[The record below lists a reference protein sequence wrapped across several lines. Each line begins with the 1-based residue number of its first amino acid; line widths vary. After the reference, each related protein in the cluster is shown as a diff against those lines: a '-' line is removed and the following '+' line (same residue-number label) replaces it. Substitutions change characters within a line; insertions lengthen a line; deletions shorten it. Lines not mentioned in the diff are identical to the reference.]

1 MGRRLLMA
9 ANSSRGGN
17 LGTGVPWEVVGVVV
31 DEGLSPWTRAAEP
44 MIYGTREQNPSD
56 YVAMVV
62 RGTVD
67 PARFHESIRKAVSEV
82 DRDQALSNV
91 QSLAQLT
98 TNSMASDRV
107 RSLLLAAFAAV
118 AVALAA
124 VGLYGVLAYTVV
136 QRTREIGIRAALG
149 ASAASLVAL
158 VVRQGMLMTGWGLAV
173 GLGGGLIVSRLLTS
187 FLFGVG
193 PSDPTTIAAVAGMM
207 VAVALTACYIPARRA
222 AKVDPLIALRS
233 E

>member
-1 MGRRLLMA
+1 
-9 ANSSRGGN
+9 
-17 LGTGVPWEVVGVVV
+17 
-31 DEGLSPWTRAAEP
+31 
-44 MIYGTREQNPSD
+44 
-56 YVAMVV
+56 
-62 RGTVD
+62 
-67 PARFHESIRKAVSEV
+67 VSEV

-207 VAVALTACYIPARRA
+207 AAVALTACYIPARRA

>member
-1 MGRRLLMA
+1 M
-9 ANSSRGGN
+9 
-17 LGTGVPWEVVGVVV
+17 TDVPWEVVGVVA

-44 MIYGTREQNPSD
+44 MIYATREQNPSD

-67 PARFHESIRKAVSEV
+67 PAQLHESIRKAVSEV

-91 QSLAQLT
+91 QSLDQLT

-173 GLGGGLIVSRLLTS
+173 GLGGGLIVSRLLTA

-207 VAVALTACYIPARRA
+207 AAVALTACYIPARRA

>member
-1 MGRRLLMA
+1 MA
-9 ANSSRGGN
+9 ANSSRGVN
-17 LGTGVPWEVVGVVV
+17 LVTGVPWEVVGVVA

-44 MIYGTREQNPSD
+44 MIYATREQNPSD

-67 PARFHESIRKAVSEV
+67 PARLQESIRKAISEV
-82 DRDQALSNV
+82 NRDQALSNV
-91 QSLAQLT
+91 QSLDQLK

-107 RSLLLAAFAAV
+107 RSLLLGGFAAV

-124 VGLYGVLAYTVV
+124 IGLYGVLAYTVV

-149 ASAASLVAL
+149 ASAVSLVAL
-158 VVRQGMLMTGWGLAV
+158 IVRQGMWMTGWGLAV
-173 GLGGGLIVSRLLTS
+173 GLGGALIVSRLLTT

-193 PSDPTTIAAVAGMM
+193 PSDPATIVAVAGMM
-207 VAVALTACYIPARRA
+207 AAVALTACYIPARRA
-222 AKVDPLIALRS
+222 AKIDPLIALRS